1 MPSAATKF
9 FKRVAAEGAN
19 GEVRPSEFDVLAQ
32 QTEIVSLLERL
43 STGKR
48 HAFDSIAGEDPLADF
63 FHQLV
68 AITIERMA
76 RRVKTAAAP
85 QITSLEPDN
94 RPLSGAINGATG
106 QD

>member
-1 MPSAATKF
+1 MPSAANEF
-9 FKRVAAEGAN
+9 FKRVAAEGAD

-48 HAFDSIAGEDPLADF
+48 HAFDSIAGENPLADF

-68 AITIERMA
+68 AIVIERMA
-76 RRVKTAAAP
+76 RRVKAAPAP

-94 RPLSGAINGATG
+94 GSLSWAINGTTG
-106 QD
+106 QH